1 MRFFN
6 ERPTLI
12 YDNISTENPSISLQL
27 EYTTLSSMEDTEL
40 TQKINKIQEVS
51 ASFLEEKFKFVG
63 KFFVDQTN
71 DQISSLK

>member
-51 ASFLEEKFKFVG
+51 TSFLEEKFKFVG